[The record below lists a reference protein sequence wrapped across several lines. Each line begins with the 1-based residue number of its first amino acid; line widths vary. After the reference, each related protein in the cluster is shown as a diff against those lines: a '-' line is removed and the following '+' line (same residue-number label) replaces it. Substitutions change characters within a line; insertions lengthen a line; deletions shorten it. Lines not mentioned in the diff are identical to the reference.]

1 MIAELRVMSRD
12 LSNPEPEKKYPI
24 YFIPTYVMK
33 QVEDIR
39 HEYSQKEIES
49 YTQLQE
55 LDPIFNKVIR
65 TMFPTISDDE
75 LDRITLENKIEV
87 FNAFGDVYQ
96 GKVAETA
103 KN

>member
-12 LSNPEPEKKYPI
+12 LSNPKPEKTYPI

-33 QVEDIR
+33 QVEDLR
-39 HEYSQKEIES
+39 HEYSVKEVQG
-49 YTQLQE
+49 YTQIQE
-55 LDPIFNKVIR
+55 IDPIFNRIIR
-65 TMFPTISDDE
+65 VLFPTIPDDE
-75 LDRITLENKIEV
+75 LERITIENKVEV

-96 GKVAETA
+96 GKVTETA